1 MKVILL
7 QDIKGTG
14 KKDQIIE
21 VSDGFARNY
30 LFPKKLA
37 VEANN
42 ANTGRIEQQKAALA
56 RKRAVDVQSAQDL
69 AKRIKELKVVITA
82 KAGKDGRL
90 FGSVTNKEVAD
101 ALKAQHKIEVDKK
114 KVSLSE
120 SVKQLGNYTATV
132 QLYAEISSTLNF
144 TVEAIQA

>member
-14 KKDQIIE
+14 KKDQILE

-37 VEANN
+37 MEATA
-42 ANTGRIEQQKAALA
+42 ANTGRIEQQKAAQA
-56 RKRAVDVQSAQDL
+56 RKRAVDVQSAQDM
-69 AKRIKELKVVITA
+69 ARRVKELKVVIKA
-82 KAGKDGRL
+82 KAGRDGRL

-114 KVSLSE
+114 KVALAE
-120 SVKQLGNYTATV
+120 PVKQLGDYTATLH
-132 QLYAEISSTLNF
+132 LYAEITATLAF
-144 TVEAIQA
+144 TVEAVE